1 MAAAKSEEVGRS
13 ARKLI
18 QCQEVVPKLFPGLFH
33 VYAHHPYYT
42 QWPALFP
49 SNCSHHPHRCSAA
62 ACSGLGFMPVVW
74 WSARKGIQ
82 LPTAST
88 LAAAA
93 AALTQMHPLLLLGVG
108 EFTGVMPISVNM
120 CYRRTGERR

>member
-1 MAAAKSEEVGRS
+1 MAAAKSGEVGRS

-18 QCQEVVPKLFPGLFH
+18 QWQEVVPKLFPGLFH

-42 QWPALFP
+42 QWPALP
-49 SNCSHHPHRCSAA
+49 AGHCSHHPHRCSAA
-62 ACSGLGFMPVVW
+62 ACSRLGFMPVVW

-88 LAAAA
+88 PGLAAAA

-108 EFTGVMPISVNM
+108 EFTGVSADI
-120 CYRRTGERR
+120 G